1 MPFKEININEMIN
14 KKISKGEI
22 DKKQYQ
28 LVKQELELV
37 MSIAKI
43 RREKGISQKK
53 LSDKSGLSQQ
63 TISRFENREYSP
75 NLRNMIKIIN
85 ALDLEIYL
93 GEKKQ

>member
-22 DKKQYQ
+22 DKEQYQ

-93 GEKKQ
+93 GEKRQ